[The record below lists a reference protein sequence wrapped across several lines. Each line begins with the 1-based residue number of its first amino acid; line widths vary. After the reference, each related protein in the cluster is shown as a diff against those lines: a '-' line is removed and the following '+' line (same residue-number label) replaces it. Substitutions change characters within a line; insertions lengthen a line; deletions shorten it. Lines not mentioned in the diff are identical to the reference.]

1 MQSAWKRIRYGFA
14 LRVLGAWT
22 RPLVGGLEEVRDNI
36 PAAALEA
43 AQPPGEDA
51 ARQGDAA
58 GPGAVVYALA
68 NRSLADILLLDLIAE
83 RNGLPSPLA
92 PLPQH
97 DEARRFFFLNRP
109 TGLWRRNTMRHATG
123 ASARMRRLEAKLR
136 RGAESDAG
144 GGAQPS
150 ALWLVP
156 VSIFWGRAANK
167 DRSWLR
173 ALFSEGWA
181 ASSRLR
187 RGLILLFNR
196 RDIQVQFGTPLPW
209 HDIVRAGGQ
218 GLSEGRITRRTARLL
233 RVKFRAQKVAA
244 LGPDLSHRR
253 TLVAQI
259 LRSAPV
265 AAAIAA
271 EAADAAA
278 RKKLTRRARKAA
290 FAIAANMSYPTVRFL
305 DRLLTWLWHRVYEG
319 VRVSGVEHV
328 YAVAQ
333 SHTLIYTPCHRSHID
348 YLLVSHV
355 LHHQGLMLPHIAA
368 GENLDLPLVGHVL
381 RGGGAFF
388 MRRRFARDRVYT
400 AVFAEYVYQMFRR
413 GHSVEYFVEG
423 GRTRTGRL
431 LPPRLGLLQM
441 TLEAHRRGLPRPI
454 AFVPVYIGY
463 EKVMEAASYVD
474 ELRGAG
480 KKSETVG
487 DVLRGLRLARQ
498 FYGTAQ
504 VRFAPPLELDAFASA
519 TDAASEE
526 RAVAGA
532 LGGRILA
539 AINAHAMVNATHLVA
554 LATLSTP
561 RQAIEEEALVA
572 QIELYRRLIRAA
584 PPGAEHEVEDAP
596 AGEVVRRVER
606 LGLLTRAAAGSGDVL
621 RHDGFASVLMTWY
634 RNNVLHVLAAPAF
647 AACLVVNRRR
657 GIRQADLLRLFGTV
671 FPYLAS
677 ELRTDAAPDA
687 AHWLRELGAAGLIE
701 SHQDAFQAPHDPN
714 ARFRL
719 RLLANTVMHVLER
732 FYLAVTL
739 LGSAGADGLERRA
752 LLADCR
758 VHAER
763 ISTLYGIGAPEF
775 ADARLFEGL
784 LQGLINEGVVSVSE
798 DGRLA
803 ADDRIRDIQRAGRT
817 VIATELRQAVDGL
830 VASGG

>member
-1 MQSAWKRIRYGFA
+1 MPSAWKRIRYRFA
-14 LRVLGAWT
+14 LRVLRVWT
-22 RPLVGGLEEVRDNI
+22 RPLVGGLDNVRQD
-36 PAAALEA
+36 
-43 AQPPGEDA
+43 GETA
-51 ARQGDAA
+51 GDL
-58 GPGAVVYALA
+58 VYALA

-83 RNGLPSPLA
+83 RNGLPSPIA

-109 TGLWRRNTMRHATG
+109 AGLWRRNIMRRTAG

-136 RGAESDAG
+136 AAPDGDEAAG
-144 GGAQPS
+144 

-187 RGLILLFNR
+187 RALILLFNR

-209 HDIVRAGGQ
+209 HDIVYAGGQ
-218 GLSEGRITRRTARLL
+218 ALSEDRITRRTARLL
-233 RVKFRAQKVAA
+233 RVKFRDQKVAA

-265 AAAIAA
+265 ATAIAA
-271 EAADAAA
+271 EGADAKA

-290 FAIAANMSYPTVRFL
+290 FTIAADMSYPAVRFL

-328 YAVAQ
+328 RAVAQ
-333 SHTLIYTPCHRSHID
+333 THTLIYTPCHRSHID
-348 YLLVSHV
+348 YLLLSHV

-368 GENLDLPLVGHVL
+368 GDNLDLPLVGGVL

-388 MRRRFARDRVYT
+388 MRRRFARDRVYA
-400 AVFAEYVYQMFRR
+400 AVFAEYMYQMFRR

-423 GRTRTGRL
+423 GRSRTGRL
-431 LPPRLGLLQM
+431 LPARLGLLQM
-441 TLEAHRRGLPRPI
+441 TVEAHRRGLPRPI
-454 AFVPVYIGY
+454 AIVPVYIGY

-504 VRFAPPLELDAFASA
+504 VRFAPPLELAEFMEAADADGEENAMP
-519 TDAASEE
+519 AAN
-526 RAVAGA
+526 AVAGV

-539 AINAHAMVNATHLVA
+539 AINARAMVNATHLVA

-561 RQAIEEEALVA
+561 RQAIEEAALVA
-572 QIELYRRLIRAA
+572 QIDLYRSLIRAA
-584 PPGAEHEVEDAP
+584 PAGTEHEVEDVP
-596 AGEVVRRVER
+596 AADVVRRVER
-606 LGLLTRAAAGSGDVL
+606 LGLLTRAKAGSGDVL

-657 GIRQADLLRLFGTV
+657 GIREADLLRLFRAV

-677 ELRTDAAPDA
+677 ELRTGAEPDV
-687 AHWLRELGAAGLIE
+687 AHWLGELEAAGLIE
-701 SHQDAFQAPHDPN
+701 SRQEGLVAPRDPD

-739 LGSAGADGLERRA
+739 LNNARADGVERRA

-758 VHAER
+758 AHAER

-775 ADARLFEGL
+775 SDARLFEGL
-784 LQGLINEGVVSVSE
+784 LQGLINEGVVAASE

-803 ADDRIRDIQRAGRT
+803 ADDRIRHVQRAGRA
-817 VIATELRQAVDGL
+817 VINTELRQAVEGL

>member
-1 MQSAWKRIRYGFA
+1 MPSAWKRIRYRFA
-14 LRVLGAWT
+14 LRVLRVWT
-22 RPLVGGLEEVRDNI
+22 RPLVGGLDSVRRGDG
-36 PAAALEA
+36 EA
-43 AQPPGEDA
+43 A
-51 ARQGDAA
+51 GDL
-58 GPGAVVYALA
+58 VYALA

-83 RNGLPSPLA
+83 RHGLPSPLA

-109 TGLWRRNTMRHATG
+109 AGLWRRNIMRRTAG

-136 RGAESDAG
+136 AG
-144 GGAQPS
+144 PDGDEAAG

-209 HDIVRAGGQ
+209 HDIVYAGGQ
-218 GLSEGRITRRTARLL
+218 ALSEDRMTRRTARLL
-233 RVKFRAQKVAA
+233 RVKFRDQKVAA

-271 EAADAAA
+271 EGADAKT

-290 FAIAANMSYPTVRFL
+290 FTIAADMSYPAVRFL

-328 YAVAQ
+328 RAVAQ
-333 SHTLIYTPCHRSHID
+333 THTLIYTPCHRSHID
-348 YLLVSHV
+348 YLLLSHV

-368 GENLDLPLVGHVL
+368 GDNLDLPLVGGVL

-423 GRTRTGRL
+423 GRSRTGRL
-431 LPPRLGLLQM
+431 LPARLGLLQM
-441 TLEAHRRGLPRPI
+441 TVEAHRRGLPRPI
-454 AFVPVYIGY
+454 AIVPVYIGY

-504 VRFAPPLELDAFASA
+504 VRFAPPLELAEIMGAPDAGGEENAPPSA
-519 TDAASEE
+519 N
-526 RAVAGA
+526 AVAGV
-532 LGGRILA
+532 LGGRIIA
-539 AINAHAMVNATHLVA
+539 AINARAMVNATHLVA

-561 RQAIEEEALVA
+561 RQAIEEAALVA
-572 QIELYRRLIRAA
+572 QIDLYRRLIRAA
-584 PPGAEHEVEDAP
+584 PTGAEHEVEDAP
-596 AGEVVRRVER
+596 AADVVRRVER
-606 LGLLTRAAAGSGDVL
+606 LGLLTRAKAGSGDVL

-657 GIRQADLLRLFGTV
+657 GIREADLLRLFRAV

-677 ELRTDAAPDA
+677 ELRTGAEPDVE
-687 AHWLRELGAAGLIE
+687 HWLGELKAAELIE
-701 SHQDAFQAPHDPN
+701 SRQEGLVAPRDPG

-739 LGSAGADGLERRA
+739 LNNARADGVERRT

-758 VHAER
+758 AHAER
-763 ISTLYGIGAPEF
+763 VSTLYGIGAPEF
-775 ADARLFEGL
+775 SDARLFEGL
-784 LQGLINEGVVSVSE
+784 LQGLINEGVVSASE

-803 ADDRIRDIQRAGRT
+803 ADDRIRHVQRAGRA
-817 VIATELRQAVDGL
+817 VINTELRQAVEGL
-830 VASGG
+830 VASGV